1 MTRVPALT
9 RAIGTEPT
17 PPGPRSAVQ
26 TAGTSELVR
35 RWQDDRDQAARQ
47 ELCERFLPLA
57 RKLAGRYR
65 NSHDA
70 FEDLVQVASVGLLGA
85 IERFDPDRE
94 TSFASFAVPTI
105 LGELKRYFRDTGWSA
120 HVPRGAQEM
129 ALRVDRASREIAAVT
144 GRAPRL
150 HHLSE
155 YLELSA
161 DDVLV
166 GLGAS
171 TAHYADSLDA
181 PVGGADVEDAQSLAE
196 TLGAEDPLFGLVET
210 KLSLMAAITRLPY
223 LERQAVLLRVGGNMK
238 QTEIAHAMG
247 CSQMQVSRLLRRA
260 SVAVREL
267 TDPDPSTMTATG

>member
-1 MTRVPALT
+1 MGLT
-9 RAIGTEPT
+9 
-17 PPGPRSAVQ
+17 V
-26 TAGTSELVR
+26 GTSELVR

-181 PVGGADVEDAQSLAE
+181 PVAGPDVEDAQSLAE

-267 TDPDPSTMTATG
+267 TDPDPTTMTATG